1 MDINEIAR
9 GISLFNQAEFFEA
22 HEVWE
27 DVWRSAPAHDKKFLQ
42 GLVQVAVAFHHYS
55 TGNVVGMRSVME
67 RAMRN
72 LAGHPQHTEYIQ
84 LSPLLHSLAQWREA
98 MDSGKPHPPLPR
110 IEFPRNPTQE
120 ILRTDSKHEGH

>member
-1 MDINEIAR
+1 MDFNEYRR
-9 GISLFNQAEFFEA
+9 GIALFNGAEFFEA
-22 HEVWE
+22 HEVLE
-27 DVWRSAPAHDKKFLQ
+27 DIWRAAPAGEKKFLQ

-72 LAGHPQHTEYIQ
+72 LAGHPQHTENIQ
-84 LSPLLHSLAQWREA
+84 LGPLLHSLAQWREA

-110 IEFPRNPTQE
+110 IELARG
-120 ILRTDSKHEGH
+120 LRKET